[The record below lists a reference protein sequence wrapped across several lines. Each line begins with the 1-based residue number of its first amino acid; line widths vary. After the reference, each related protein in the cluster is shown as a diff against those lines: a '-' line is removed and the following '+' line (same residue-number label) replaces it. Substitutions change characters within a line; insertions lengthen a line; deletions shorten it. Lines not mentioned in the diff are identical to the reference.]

1 MSNHYFIHLVTRRF
15 TLTENVAA
23 VEQVNTKAA
32 SGDSVVATENV
43 AALEINNIHKQ
54 FGDLEVLKGISI
66 SANDHDVISIL
77 GSSGSGKSTFLRC
90 INLLETPTS
99 GEVKVYGETIKMK
112 QGKDGPE
119 AADVQQVQRIR
130 TQLAMVFQQFNLW
143 SHMTLIQNV
152 MEAPLHVL
160 KLSKAEAKDRAESYI
175 ERVGMI
181 DRKDFY
187 PSQLSGGQQQRVAIA
202 RALAMEPK
210 ALLFDEPTS
219 ALDPELVNEVLKV
232 MRTLAEEGRTMLVVT
247 HEMGFAREVSDRVI
261 FLHQGKVEENGLP
274 DQVFDAPK
282 SQRFK
287 DFLSGNLK

>member
-1 MSNHYFIHLVTRRF
+1 MLVTRRI
-15 TLTENVAA
+15 TL
-23 VEQVNTKAA
+23 
-32 SGDSVVATENV
+32 SENV
-43 AALEINNIHKQ
+43 AALQTENADHQVGDSVVTNEAIAALEIKDIHKR
-54 FGDLEVLKGISI
+54 FGDLEVLRGISLT
-66 SANDHDVISIL
+66 ANDHDVISIL

-99 GEVKVYGETIKMK
+99 GEVAVYGEMIKMK
-112 QGKDGPE
+112 QGRNGPE
-119 AADVQQVQRIR
+119 AADKEQVQRIR
-130 TQLAMVFQQFNLW
+130 SQLAMVFQQFNLW
-143 SHMTLIQNV
+143 AHMTVLQNV

-160 KLSKAEAKDRAESYI
+160 KLSKADARERAEKYI

-261 FLHQGKVEENGLP
+261 FLHQGRVEENGLP
-274 DQVFDAPK
+274 EQVFDAPK